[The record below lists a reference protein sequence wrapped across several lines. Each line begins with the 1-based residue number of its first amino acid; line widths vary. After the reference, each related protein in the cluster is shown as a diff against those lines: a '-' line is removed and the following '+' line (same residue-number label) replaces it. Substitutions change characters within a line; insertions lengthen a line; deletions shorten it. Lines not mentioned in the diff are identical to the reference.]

1 MSVFAP
7 GESVPRSE
15 DQRLLTG
22 GGAFLDD
29 CQAERQTQAAFV
41 RSPHAHAEIVSI
53 DPSKALA
60 LPGVLAVLTG
70 ADYRDDGLGG
80 LPCYDTCTR
89 RDGAPMEAPFHPALP
104 ADRARFVGEPV
115 AMVVAE
121 TAVLARDA
129 AEQVVID
136 YAPLPA
142 VLVSGLGA
150 GAAPA
155 IHEAFADNEAF
166 FASAGDSA
174 ATEAAFAEARH
185 VVEQRLHDQRV
196 TANTME
202 PRGYLGSFDEASGR
216 FTLRGGVHSPHT
228 LCGQLARDVFHLPEE
243 CFRVVTG
250 DVGGSF
256 GMRGAV
262 YPELVLVLWA
272 SRRLGRPVKWVATRS
287 EGLIGDDQGRD
298 MTSAAELA
306 LDEAGNF
313 LGLRVAVTA
322 NMGAWLGVKGPRSS
336 LNTLNLLSGVYR
348 FPAKDISVAGV
359 FTNTNP
365 TSPYRGAGGPE
376 AAYILER
383 LIDKAA
389 RETGLDRITLRRR
402 NLIGEESMPFDTGL
416 GLVYD
421 SGAFAAVQAKAL
433 ALADVKNFENRR
445 AESQSRN
452 RLRGLG
458 ICNAIEQTARPGKEG
473 ASIELDEAGGVTVR
487 IGTASQGQG
496 HETLWKQLVCG
507 ALGLPPES
515 VEVRDGDSDGPIAGG
530 GTFNSR
536 SAVCGGMAVR
546 NAAEKIIERGR
557 ELAAD
562 RLEAAMAD
570 IEFSNGCFV
579 ISGTDRSVPLADIAA
594 SAGGLSEE
602 AEYSSE
608 SPTFPNGT
616 HICEVEIDG
625 ECGRV
630 EIVSYLAVDDV
641 GVELNPLLLAG
652 QIHGGVAQGIGQALM
667 EAVVFD
673 PDSGQ
678 NLTGSFMDYAMPRA
692 DDVCSFRTASH
703 PVPTALN
710 ILGVKGAG
718 EAGTCGALPAAM
730 CAICDALDSDDIEMP
745 ATPETVWRALT
756 QRTRRGGLPS

>member
-29 CQAERQTQAAFV
+29 CNAEGQAQAAFV
-41 RSPHAHAEIVSI
+41 RSPHAHADIVSI
-53 DPSKALA
+53 DPAAALA

-70 ADYRDDGLGG
+70 ADYRADGLGG
-80 LPCYDTCTR
+80 LPCYDKCRR
-89 RDGAPMEAPFHPALP
+89 RDGTPMEAPFHPALP
-104 ADRARFVGEPV
+104 ADRARFVGEPL

-121 TAVLARDA
+121 TVAIARDA
-129 AEQVVID
+129 AERVVID
-136 YAPLPA
+136 YAPVP
-142 VLVSGLGA
+142 VVPGSGA
-150 GAAPA
+150 SPA
-155 IHEAFADNEAF
+155 IHEAFADNETF
-166 FASAGDSA
+166 FAVAGDSA
-174 ATEAAFAEARH
+174 ATDVAFAAARH
-185 VVEQRLHDQRV
+185 VVEQTLHNQRV

-202 PRGYLGSFDEASGR
+202 PRGYLGSFDEATGR
-216 FTLRGGVHSPHT
+216 FTLRGGVHSPHA
-228 LCGQLARDVFHLPEE
+228 LCGQLARDVFHLPEDR
-243 CFRVVTG
+243 FRVVTG

-262 YPELVLVLWA
+262 YPELALVLWA
-272 SRRLGRPVKWVATRS
+272 ARRLGRPVKWVASRS

-298 MTSAAELA
+298 MTSQATLA
-306 LDEAGNF
+306 LDEDGNF
-313 LGLRVAVTA
+313 LALRVLVTA

-383 LIDKAA
+383 LIDKVA
-389 RETGLDRITLRRR
+389 RETGLDRISLRRR
-402 NLIGEESMPFDTGL
+402 NLIGEAAMPYDTGL

-421 SGAFAAVQAKAL
+421 SGAFGAVMEKAL
-433 ALADVKNFENRR
+433 ALADVDTFERR
-445 AESQSRN
+445 RSESRARH
-452 RLRGLG
+452 RLRGLAV
-458 ICNAIEQTARPGKEG
+458 CNAIEQTARPSKEG
-473 ASIELDEAGGVTVR
+473 ASIELDGAGRITVR

-507 ALGLPPES
+507 ALGLS
-515 VEVRDGDSDGPIAGG
+515 SDCVEVRDGDSDGTISGG

-546 NAAEKIIERGR
+546 NAAEKIIARGR

-562 RLEAAMAD
+562 RLEAALAD
-570 IEFSNGCFV
+570 IEFSDGCFV
-579 ISGTDRSVPLADIAA
+579 IAGTDRAISLVDIAA

-625 ECGRV
+625 ESGRV
-630 EIVSYLAVDDV
+630 EIMSYVAVDDV

-673 PDSGQ
+673 PASGQ
-678 NLTGSFMDYAMPRA
+678 NLTGSLMDYAMPRA
-692 DDVCSFRTASH
+692 DDVCSFHTGSH

-710 ILGVKGAG
+710 ALGVKGAG
-718 EAGTCGALPAAM
+718 EAGTCGALPAVM
-730 CAICDALDSDDIEMP
+730 CAICDALECDDIEMP
-745 ATPETVWRALT
+745 ATPESVWRVLT
-756 QRTRRGGLPS
+756 QRPRRGGLAP

>member
-1 MSVFAP
+1 MNLYAP

-15 DQRLLTG
+15 DRRLLTG
-22 GGAFLDD
+22 GGVYLDD
-29 CQAERQTQAAFV
+29 FQANGQAQAAFV
-41 RSPHAHAEIVSI
+41 RSPHAHAGIVAV
-53 DPSKALA
+53 DPAAALA

-70 ADYRDDGLGG
+70 SDYRDDGLGG
-80 LPCYDTCTR
+80 LPCYDRCTR
-89 RDGAPMEAPFHPALP
+89 RDGTPMEAPFHPALP
-104 ADRARFVGEPV
+104 ADRVRFVGEPV

-121 TAVLARDA
+121 TAAVARDA
-129 AEQVVID
+129 AERVVIE
-136 YAPLPA
+136 YTPLPA
-142 VLVSGLGA
+142 VLGA
-150 GAAPA
+150 GESPA
-155 IHEAFADNEAF
+155 LHEAFADNEAF
-166 FASAGDSA
+166 FARAGDSA
-174 ATEAAFAEARH
+174 ATAAAFSGARH
-185 VVEQRLHDQRV
+185 VVEQTLHDQRV

-202 PRGYLGSFDEASGR
+202 PRGYLGSFDAATGR
-216 FTLRGGVHSPHT
+216 FTLRGGVHSPHV
-228 LCGQLARDVFHLPEE
+228 LCGQLARELFHLPEDR
-243 CFRVVTG
+243 FRVVTG

-272 SRRLGRPVKWVATRS
+272 ARRLGRPVKWVASRG

-298 MTSAAELA
+298 MTSEAALA
-306 LDEAGNF
+306 LDEDGNF
-313 LGLRVAVTA
+313 LGLRVSVTA

-348 FPAKDISVAGV
+348 FPTKDISVAGI

-389 RETGLDRITLRRR
+389 RETGLDRVELRRR
-402 NLIGEESMPFDTGL
+402 NLIGEAAMPYDTGL

-421 SGAFAAVQAKAL
+421 SGAFGAVMEKAM
-433 ALADVKNFENRR
+433 ALADVPGFDGRR
-445 AESQSRN
+445 SESRARN

-458 ICNAIEQTARPGKEG
+458 ICNAIEQTARPGREG
-473 ASIELDEAGGVTVR
+473 ASIALDEAGRVTVR

-507 ALGLPPES
+507 ALGWSPDR
-515 VEVRDGDSDGPIAGG
+515 VEIWDGDSDGTISGG

-546 NAAEKIIERGR
+546 AAAEKIVARGR
-557 ELAAD
+557 DLAAD
-562 RLEAAMAD
+562 RLEAAPAD
-570 IEFSNGCFV
+570 IAFSEGRFV
-579 ISGTDRSVPLADIAA
+579 IAGTDRSVSLVDIAA

-616 HICEVEIDG
+616 HICEVEIDS
-625 ECGRV
+625 ESGRV
-630 EIVSYLAVDDV
+630 EIVSYVAVDDV

-673 PDSGQ
+673 PGSGQ

-692 DDVCSFRTASH
+692 SDVCSFRTGSH

-710 ILGVKGAG
+710 PLGVKGAG

-730 CAICDALDSDDIEMP
+730 CAICDALACDDIGMP
-745 ATPETVWRALT
+745 ATPETVWRVLA
-756 QRTRRGGLPS
+756 RGC